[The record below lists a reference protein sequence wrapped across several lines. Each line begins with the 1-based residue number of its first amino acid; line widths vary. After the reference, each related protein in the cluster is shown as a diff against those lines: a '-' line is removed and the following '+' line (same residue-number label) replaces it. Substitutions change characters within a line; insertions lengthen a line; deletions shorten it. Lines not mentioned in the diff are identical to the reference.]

1 MLLMVLNIFQEKIL
15 NIGLYIFS
23 YRVAQEQKSLKYH
36 GNPATCNVPTVNLY
50 VIIFPKPL
58 HKPP

>member
-1 MLLMVLNIFQEKIL
+1 MKILNVNIMLLMVLNIFQEKIL

-36 GNPATCNVPTVNLY
+36 GNPATCKFIY
-50 VIIFPKPL
+50 L
-58 HKPP
+58 H